1 MAGVT
6 ARVTAGTT
14 EGNEAGMIAIERGMV
29 IDINLDPVQGSETG
43 KVRPCVVVTND
54 IYNARVPVI
63 QVVPIT
69 AWNEKKA
76 RIRTNVSIMPSPLNG
91 LDKKSIV
98 DCLQTRPI
106 DYRSRLSHVR
116 GRLEPDYMKEIAQAL
131 KVVFSL

>member
-1 MAGVT
+1 
-6 ARVTAGTT
+6 
-14 EGNEAGMIAIERGMV
+14 MIAIERGMV
-29 IDINLDPVQGSETG
+29 VDIDLDPAQGSETG
-43 KVRPCVVVTND
+43 KVRPCIVVTND

-69 AWNEKKA
+69 AWNEKKSL
-76 RIRTNVSIMPSPLNG
+76 IRTNVSIMPSPLNG
-91 LDKKSIV
+91 LDKKSIA

-116 GRLEPDYMKEIAQAL
+116 GRLEHDYMREINQAL